1 MIFLLQDVNKE
12 EEEYKY
18 SLDYFIGIFG
28 GYLGLFLGGSIL
40 GIVEFFDGIF
50 SRIIN
55 HSSN

>member
-28 GYLGLFLGGSIL
+28 GYLGLFLGGSMLSIL
-40 GIVEFFDGIF
+40 EFIEGIVKKVM
-50 SRIIN
+50 N
-55 HSSN
+55 CSSN

>member
-28 GYLGLFLGGSIL
+28 GYLGLFLGGSMLSIL
-40 GIVEFFDGIF
+40 EFIEGIF
-50 SRIIN
+50 KKIMN